1 MSGGDA
7 VWRHWDRRRLVRP
20 DPEPVEALPAVSPSS
35 ERAAAS
41 PGGARP
47 SAHGSAR
54 GRDARYRE
62 LMERYLGLRV
72 LDAFADDD
80 VTEVYVNPHDGWL
93 RLDTRSRGKVRTDAR
108 LRASRVEQFLG
119 AVAAFHG
126 DALGPAAPS
135 VQAEL
140 PDGTFGGARLQGFV
154 PPLVPRAC
162 FVVRKPARVVYDLD
176 SYVRTGV
183 MSARHRFALRDAIDA
198 HENVLVCGGTGSGKT
213 TLCNALLL
221 EMTERF
227 PDERIV
233 VLEDTGELQCAAD
246 DHLQLQTSDDVSL
259 ADLVR
264 HTLRCTPDRIV
275 VGEVRDAAALDL
287 LDAWATGAPRRV
299 RDAPRHDGAR
309 RAPPP
314 RPARAAG
321 QRPAPARARGRGR
334 RRRPRRRGRQRGPPR
349 PRARPRRRPRRRRLP
364 AGAGVTE
371 LWGRPDRPPHVRWW
385 PFRTRR
391 GRPAHPSGRE
401 AYHHD
406 PPPSPRDP

>member
-1 MSGGDA
+1 MEAPPTTTVPPGE
-7 VWRHWDRRRLVRP
+7 RP
-20 DPEPVEALPAVSPSS
+20 A
-35 ERAAAS
+35 
-41 PGGARP
+41 GGARP
-47 SAHGSAR
+47 DAPRQRGGR
-54 GRDARYRE
+54 GREPRYRE
-62 LMERYLGLRV
+62 LMERYLGPRV

-140 PDGTFGGARLQGFV
+140 PHGTFGGARLQGFV

-162 FVVRKPARVVYDLD
+162 FVIRKRARVVYDLD

-183 MSARHRFALRDAIDA
+183 MSARHRFALRDAVDA

-227 PDERIV
+227 PEERIV

-246 DHLQLQTSDDVSL
+246 DHLQLQTSDGTGGGAGVSL

-287 LDAWATGAPRRV
+287 LDAWATGHPGGCATLHATTALGALHRLDRLAQRAGVPPQHALVAEAVGVALVVEGGNAGRRV
-299 RDAPRHDGAR
+299 RELVRVVGHDGADY
-309 RAPPP
+309 
-314 RPARAAG
+314 
-321 QRPAPARARGRGR
+321 
-334 RRRPRRRGRQRGPPR
+334 
-349 PRARPRRRPRRRRLP
+349 RLEP
-364 AGAGVTE
+364 V
-371 LWGRPDRPPHVRWW
+371 
-385 PFRTRR
+385 
-391 GRPAHPSGRE
+391 
-401 AYHHD
+401 
-406 PPPSPRDP
+406 